1 MHESATFLNAFR
13 DETMAVPTSPV
24 GGISRFGV
32 KPMRFSV
39 LGSIEVTSDNTPLE
53 LGGVKQR
60 AILGYLVLHANKV
73 VPTSRLL
80 AAMWDGAPPP
90 TARKM
95 IQNAVSGIR
104 RVLGEPPGAGTPSL
118 RTHPPGYQLY
128 TDTETVDLH
137 RFRALARDGRRA
149 IAGDDPARGAELL
162 RAALSLWR
170 GRALADLVEAG
181 FRWSELTAVEDERLS
196 TLEDRLDA
204 ELVCGRHREITP
216 ELEVLT
222 ATEPLRER
230 LSQQFMLALYRSG
243 RQADALRV
251 YRRTREAL
259 IDSLG
264 LEPGRDLQE
273 LQQRILEHD
282 ATIQVAT
289 SQ

>member
-1 MHESATFLNAFR
+1 
-13 DETMAVPTSPV
+13 
-24 GGISRFGV
+24 
-32 KPMRFSV
+32 MRFSV
-39 LGSIEVTSDNTPLE
+39 LGSIEVTGDDPRPVE

-60 AILGYLVLHANKV
+60 AILGFLLLHTNKV

-80 AAMWDGAPPP
+80 AAMWDGPPPP

-104 RVLGEPPGAGTPSL
+104 RVLSGLPGDRAAL
-118 RTHPPGYQLY
+118 RTHPPGYQLQV
-128 TDTETVDLH
+128 DTEYVDLF
-137 RFRALARDGRRA
+137 RFRALAHEGRQA
-149 IAGDDPARGAELL
+149 IANDAPEQGAELL
-162 RAALSLWR
+162 RAAQSLWR
-170 GRALADLVEAG
+170 GRALADLAEAG
-181 FRWSELTAVEDERLS
+181 YRWSELAAIEDERLS

-230 LSQQFMLALYRSG
+230 LCQQFMLALYRSG

-259 IDSLG
+259 IDTVG
-264 LEPGRDLQE
+264 LEPGRELQE
-273 LQQRILEHD
+273 LQRRILEHD
-282 ATIQVAT
+282 AAIQVA
-289 SQ
+289 SSA

>member
-1 MHESATFLNAFR
+1 
-13 DETMAVPTSPV
+13 
-24 GGISRFGV
+24 
-32 KPMRFSV
+32 MRFSV
-39 LGSIEVTSDNTPLE
+39 LGSIEVTSDTEPLE

-73 VPTSRLL
+73 VATSHLL
-80 AAMWDGAPPP
+80 QAMWDGTPPP

-104 RVLGEPPGAGTPSL
+104 RVLSGQSAAAL
-118 RTHPPGYQLY
+118 RTHPPGYQLHV
-128 TDTETVDLH
+128 DPESVDLH
-137 RFRALARDGRRA
+137 RFRVLAKDGRAA
-149 IAGDDPARGAELL
+149 IADGEPELGAERL

-196 TLEDRLDA
+196 ALEDRLDA

-230 LSQQFMLALYRSG
+230 LCQQFMLALYRSG

-259 IDSLG
+259 VDSLG

-273 LQQRILEHD
+273 LQQRILDHD
-282 ATIQVAT
+282 ATIQADGYRAM
-289 SQ
+289 SA